1 MMKGCRQYNLI
12 RAHTRCFCCPGG
24 FVVYR
29 IGVVG
34 TPGGKSS
41 EWLADE
47 VQAQTGHRLL
57 VDMEAVTLD
66 LEQKTAYFQGQNLMA
81 LDGLMVKKI
90 GNRYSPDLLD
100 RLEILR
106 FLHRRGLPV
115 FSAPESMMRVV
126 DRLSC
131 TVALRLAGIAIPT
144 TVVTEDI
151 QAAKQAVQRF
161 QEAVLKP
168 LYTSKARGMRLI
180 KDSEYLDQEIREY
193 KAENAIM
200 YIQKKIE
207 LNGRDL
213 GLAFLGGE
221 YVTTYARCSQG
232 TSWNTTTAN
241 GGKYQAYTP
250 GSESIDLAAK
260 AQGLF
265 DLDFTCVDVAETE
278 DGPLVFEV
286 SAFGGFQGIY
296 EAQGIDAA
304 GMFTSYVLDK
314 VKQKGTKQDLG

>member
-1 MMKGCRQYNLI
+1 M
-12 RAHTRCFCCPGG
+12 
-24 FVVYR
+24 YR

-41 EWLADE
+41 EWLANE
-47 VQAQTGHRLL
+47 VEAQTGYRLL

-66 LEQKTAYFQGQNLMA
+66 LEQETAYFQGQDLMA
-81 LDGLMVKKI
+81 LDGIMVKKI
-90 GNRYSPDLLD
+90 GSRYSPDLLD
-100 RLEILR
+100 RLETLR
-106 FLHRRGLPV
+106 FLHRRGLPI

-131 TVALRLAGIAIPT
+131 TVALRLAGIAMPP

-151 QAAKQAVQRF
+151 EAAKHTVQRF
-161 QEAVLKP
+161 GEAVFKP
-168 LYTSKARGMRLI
+168 LYTSKARGMRVI
-180 KDSEYLDQEIREY
+180 KYSRSLDQEIREY
-193 KAENAIM
+193 NTENAIM

-241 GGKYQAYTP
+241 GGKYQAYNP
-250 GSESIDLAAK
+250 SSECIDLALK
-260 AQGLF
+260 AQSLF

-278 DGPLVFEV
+278 NGPLVFEV
-286 SAFGGFQGIY
+286 SAFGGFRGIL

-304 GMFTSYVLDK
+304 GMFTCYVLEK
-314 VKQKGTKQDLG
+314 LEQKRAEHGQV